1 MAQVTAELD
10 DGLATL
16 TRDFINLVAP
26 ATSKA
31 FNQTATDLLNSVKG
45 SVPTGPSIKTSW
57 KLVNNKRVYFREPT
71 GTRTENEWPVK
82 TGRSRDGWFYEVRM
96 ASMDVIE
103 LVIKNKHTYA
113 YMVKGLHNF
122 RGQRTFMPLLR
133 TPLRRQGVKLAE
145 QLADELAKK
154 I

>member
-1 MAQVTAELD
+1 MAQVVAELD

-31 FNQTATDLLNSVKG
+31 FNQTATDLLKSVKG
-45 SVPTGPSIKTSW
+45 SEPTGPSIKTSW
-57 KLVNNKRVYFREPT
+57 KVVNDKRVYFQEPT
-71 GTRTENEWPVK
+71 GTRAEDEWPVK
-82 TGRSRDGWFYEVRM
+82 TGRSRDGWYYEVRM

-103 LVIKNKHTYA
+103 LVIKNRHRYA

-122 RGQRTFMPLLR
+122 RGQRTFIALLR

-145 QLADELAKK
+145 HLAGELAKK